1 MSTTRLMW
9 SIRISVFSA
18 AIVTALCLALP
29 LRDSGSA
36 YAGESQWVLP
46 SKPGDPLLWGR
57 KDGIVFGLPSEG
69 GLPGPRGLIRIGVI
83 SAETGEPALLNFI
96 AIEPVTVGRKNRG
109 DRMAFSEL
117 ESSELDHGLYG
128 KRLWVD
134 AGNSRPSSLGT
145 FRLSSFDSPDGRS
158 KIERLTVRIE
168 VERFTANKAHVYL
181 LASMQS
187 DHPREVQMTVYAHGD
202 SPAIEELTL
211 TATMGNYE
219 RLRWLWL
226 KDRVIDSRE
235 LYRSYHG
242 DDFAEHGA
250 YPLRKMLRDSDGDPI
265 VFCTTNEANPRLNP
279 DFTAKDHWR
288 YRLGRLTQY
297 WRVPASDIQ
306 PNLRVRVNGRRVY
319 WSSHAPLGGGIAFEN
334 FDVRQVYKP
343 GQTFVFGVT
352 RKEPWEI
359 QPAIP
364 HLAHARNPEVN

>member
-226 KDRVIDSRE
+226 KNRVIDSRE
-235 LYRSYHG
+235 LYRHYLG
-242 DDFAEHGA
+242 DDFAERGTYA
-250 YPLRKMLRDSDGDPI
+250 LRRMLRTANGDAI
-265 VFCTTNEANPRLNP
+265 AFCTSNEAAPENNPN
-279 DFTAKDHWR
+279 FQAKDHWR
-288 YRLGRLTQY
+288 YQLRRLTQY
-297 WRVPASDIQ
+297 WRVPKSNVERD
-306 PNLRVRVNGRRVY
+306 LRVRVNGRRVY
-319 WSSHAPLGGGIAFEN
+319 WNSHDPIAGGVAFEN
-334 FDVRQVYKP
+334 FEVRERYKP
-343 GQTFVFGVT
+343 GQSFIFGAMAE
-352 RKEPWEI
+352 EPWEVLPLI
-359 QPAIP
+359 TG
-364 HLAHARNPEVN
+364 LAASRNAEDN